1 MRVVLPQQ
9 VGENP
14 MVVEVQF
21 ERIFD
26 S

>member
-14 MVVEVQF
+14 MVGEVQF